1 MRDAFGSSSP
11 LPRRHGAFGGMTLTP
26 MMTAVT
32 YRTKEQDSEQESGVQ
47 NPLVDEEA
55 RFVTS
60 RAYTSPVYAVE
71 QLICHESS

>member
-1 MRDAFGSSSP
+1 MRETFGPSSP
-11 LPRRHGAFGGMTLTP
+11 LPRQHSAFGGMTLTP

-32 YRTKEQDSEQESGVQ
+32 YKVKESTTKESESAVD

-60 RAYTSPVYAVE
+60 RAYTSPVYVAKT
-71 QLICHESS
+71 